1 MKGQMYMKWK
11 KGISIAGTLIMLLGQ
26 NIAGMTAFAETVIDP
41 ETTSESEEL
50 YFEKEGQ
57 PLNEVTVEK
66 EKTAAFTFVDTNKED
81 AEAVIEL
88 PAAVTLDQEQTNQ
101 QLTDGSTVAY
111 DAATNKVTVKM
122 NQGNGKEVQKINLV
136 VKGTQ
141 ETGGNP
147 QQFYAQTK
155 RADGRNYRSK
165 AVQVTVSG
173 QETPNT
179 GEPNGI
185 ASGETGEEANE
196 DGDSDSA
203 PVANKSAQET
213 RERPQ
218 VRAGNKNVDLD
229 ISPASGTVLAGQDA
243 TYILNFKVTGNQ
255 TSYTNAKITVD
266 IPREYVLNQ
275 DLSELAIAGVTP
287 TRDANTGQ
295 LLYTFPSISAGQT
308 YTTNIKVKTNN
319 GTTPDG
325 TSIPLVSNFSA
336 DEFTGKAESK
346 ATVTVKSSLSIS
358 SSKAYVSTI
367 GSNGKKKL
375 DPPTGGDISNW
386 SINVT
391 ASQKDVGV
399 AYFKEG
405 SKITIKD
412 MIPSGLTYVTDD
424 SNGVYDK
431 ATNTVT
437 WTFDAPNYETQQSA
451 AEYLFSKKITIQTKF
466 NADVNEF
473 ADFENKMS
481 VTAIDIAGKS
491 ITSESSATI
500 KTGPSNPNELPDTN
514 GSFWIN
520 THTGPQDGLGNTN
533 YGGQNPDPTVY
544 DTALLSF
551 NFNVKPQNATS
562 PTKDFTKYNIVYD
575 IDPNLNLEAINF
587 AGSAHLSP
595 YPSYPGN
602 GPYLKSEPRANI
614 SIVVD
619 GKERQ
624 VAKNTLLWDNKKYD
638 LSHEALGLKENEHVS
653 QIKIQFTNA
662 PAGMFSN
669 GVYPQFTVKKG
680 YVGTV
685 TNKVHYDIAGFNV
698 HGDPVTWNNDAAVE
712 NVNAGTGYR
721 TAEVVP
727 VPPATNPIA
736 KSSIRFEKS
745 NNGVV
750 EVGNNRVNGGF
761 SADSASVLP
770 LSKPLEAMVLLPV
783 GVKVDM
789 SNPEFQLGNIYT
801 WDEKTANGKNEN
813 GTIQIVSDN
822 YKSTSRQLLKVS
834 WNDSTVYPGKMV
846 NYAFNVKIDK
856 TAPTPLRMDTYG
868 FSGDEKVKVPTGAST
883 LTDSYLQTDT
893 DDLDGDG
900 NVTEPRVLSSN
911 QYRLIKENQIQTTKL
926 VKGDQ
931 DKSFSKFGHASPNGT
946 IQYQLTMK
954 NTGSEIGTFALMDVL
969 PSVGDLGITDN
980 VGRNSQFAPLMT
992 GPITLP
998 GEWNGKVTVKYSEAT
1013 NPQRDDLD
1021 KLVDYPATTQHL
1033 ENPAGAQAPVWKTAS
1048 QVTDWS
1054 KIHSFMVILDE
1065 GKWTSGTA
1073 ITLNFSM
1080 KAPNNL
1086 TRNLTDAS
1094 KDEKTRAAWNSF
1106 AYTAENSQV
1115 VEPERV
1121 GVVVNATEPI
1131 IHKDVEKQQHLD
1143 LSKRDQAFDWHVN
1156 TTFGDGT
1163 GSWTQA
1169 SIVDPINPLLT
1180 INSVK
1185 VVDETGTDVTGNGS
1199 LTTEKNKVVFTIN
1212 KKDGSFAYLA
1222 GHTYTMTINTSI
1234 GKDVTDEQLAP
1245 YIKDG
1250 GIPNQADLNF
1260 GNKGDVIHSE
1270 IPTVVPPEENPDIHK
1285 DIEDQ
1290 QHLDLST
1297 RDQAHD
1303 WHVKTTFGNTTASWT
1318 QASIVDPINLLLTI
1332 NSVKVVDETG
1342 ADVTGNG
1349 TLTTEKNKVVFTLN
1363 KKDGS
1368 YTYLAGHTYTM
1379 TINTSIGKDVTDEQL
1394 APYIKDGGIPNQAD
1408 LNFGNEGDVIHS
1420 EIPTVVP
1427 PKENPDIH
1435 KDVEDSQHLDLTN
1448 RDQTFNWHVKST
1460 FGNTTASWSQ
1470 ASIVDPI
1477 NPLLTIN
1484 SVKVVDETGA
1494 DVTGNGTL
1502 TTEKN
1507 KVVFTLNKKDGSYT
1521 YLAGHT
1527 YTMTINTSI
1536 GKDVTD
1542 EQLAPY
1548 IKNSGIPNQADL
1560 NFGDEGDVLHSEI
1573 PTVVPPKEN
1582 PDIHKDVEDSQ
1593 HLDLTNRDQT
1603 FNWHVKSTFGNTTA
1617 SWTQASIVDQINP
1630 LLTIND
1636 VKVTDETGKDV
1647 TANGTVDT
1655 VKNKITYT
1663 LNKKTD
1669 GYTYLAGHTYTMT
1682 INTSISKETT
1692 DEQLAPYIKDGGI
1705 PNQADL
1711 NFGND
1716 GDVLHSEIPT
1726 VVPPKEEPDIHK
1738 DVENSQHL
1746 DLTDRNQAFDWH
1758 VVTNFGTD
1766 TAGWHQVSIVD
1777 SINPLLTIN
1786 HVKVVDE
1793 TGKDVTGNGTL
1804 TTENNKVVF
1813 TLNKKADGFT
1823 YLAGHTYTMTIN
1835 TSLRKDVTEE
1845 QLAPYIKEGGVPNQA
1860 DLTVDNDTIHSEI
1873 PKVDPPKPEKKVPS
1887 TESKETPS
1895 KDKHTGV
1902 FPSTGEESTMSL
1914 LLISIGIVLVI
1925 GVVWYVLS
1933 KHRHS
1938 DH

>member
-1 MKGQMYMKWK
+1 
-11 KGISIAGTLIMLLGQ
+11 
-26 NIAGMTAFAETVIDP
+26 
-41 ETTSESEEL
+41 
-50 YFEKEGQ
+50 
-57 PLNEVTVEK
+57 
-66 EKTAAFTFVDTNKED
+66 
-81 AEAVIEL
+81 
-88 PAAVTLDQEQTNQ
+88 
-101 QLTDGSTVAY
+101 
-111 DAATNKVTVKM
+111 
-122 NQGNGKEVQKINLV
+122 
-136 VKGTQ
+136 
-141 ETGGNP
+141 
-147 QQFYAQTK
+147 
-155 RADGRNYRSK
+155 
-165 AVQVTVSG
+165 
-173 QETPNT
+173 
-179 GEPNGI
+179 
-185 ASGETGEEANE
+185 
-196 DGDSDSA
+196 
-203 PVANKSAQET
+203 
-213 RERPQ
+213 
-218 VRAGNKNVDLD
+218 
-229 ISPASGTVLAGQDA
+229 
-243 TYILNFKVTGNQ
+243 
-255 TSYTNAKITVD
+255 
-266 IPREYVLNQ
+266 
-275 DLSELAIAGVTP
+275 
-287 TRDANTGQ
+287 
-295 LLYTFPSISAGQT
+295 
-308 YTTNIKVKTNN
+308 
-319 GTTPDG
+319 
-325 TSIPLVSNFSA
+325 
-336 DEFTGKAESK
+336 
-346 ATVTVKSSLSIS
+346 
-358 SSKAYVSTI
+358 
-367 GSNGKKKL
+367 
-375 DPPTGGDISNW
+375 
-386 SINVT
+386 
-391 ASQKDVGV
+391 
-399 AYFKEG
+399 
-405 SKITIKD
+405 
-412 MIPSGLTYVTDD
+412 
-424 SNGVYDK
+424 
-431 ATNTVT
+431 
-437 WTFDAPNYETQQSA
+437 
-451 AEYLFSKKITIQTKF
+451 
-466 NADVNEF
+466 
-473 ADFENKMS
+473 
-481 VTAIDIAGKS
+481 
-491 ITSESSATI
+491 
-500 KTGPSNPNELPDTN
+500 
-514 GSFWIN
+514 
-520 THTGPQDGLGNTN
+520 
-533 YGGQNPDPTVY
+533 
-544 DTALLSF
+544 
-551 NFNVKPQNATS
+551 
-562 PTKDFTKYNIVYD
+562 
-575 IDPNLNLEAINF
+575 
-587 AGSAHLSP
+587 
-595 YPSYPGN
+595 
-602 GPYLKSEPRANI
+602 
-614 SIVVD
+614 
-619 GKERQ
+619 
-624 VAKNTLLWDNKKYD
+624 
-638 LSHEALGLKENEHVS
+638 
-653 QIKIQFTNA
+653 
-662 PAGMFSN
+662 
-669 GVYPQFTVKKG
+669 
-680 YVGTV
+680 
-685 TNKVHYDIAGFNV
+685 
-698 HGDPVTWNNDAAVE
+698 
-712 NVNAGTGYR
+712 
-721 TAEVVP
+721 
-727 VPPATNPIA
+727 
-736 KSSIRFEKS
+736 
-745 NNGVV
+745 
-750 EVGNNRVNGGF
+750 
-761 SADSASVLP
+761 
-770 LSKPLEAMVLLPV
+770 
-783 GVKVDM
+783 
-789 SNPEFQLGNIYT
+789 
-801 WDEKTANGKNEN
+801 
-813 GTIQIVSDN
+813 
-822 YKSTSRQLLKVS
+822 
-834 WNDSTVYPGKMV
+834 
-846 NYAFNVKIDK
+846 
-856 TAPTPLRMDTYG
+856 MDTYG

-1470 ASIVDPI
+1470 ASIVDQI